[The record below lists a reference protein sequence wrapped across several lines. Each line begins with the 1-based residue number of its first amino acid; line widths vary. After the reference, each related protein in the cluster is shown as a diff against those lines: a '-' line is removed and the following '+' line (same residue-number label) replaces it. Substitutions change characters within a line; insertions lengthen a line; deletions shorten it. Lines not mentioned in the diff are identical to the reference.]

1 MARYDDLAP
10 QRSKPNEPSPTPC
23 LAEGETSHGPLTGDG
38 ETVEAVHGAAQSTV
52 ERPHR
57 RGIADD
63 IAKVS
68 PVRGRHHTSH
78 SQTTLRHA
86 PKGQNTGEDADPWCT
101 LGKGETCDW
110 RMVLLT
116 DKGGG

>member
-10 QRSKPNEPSPTPC
+10 QRPKPNEPSLMRCP
-23 LAEGETSHGPLTGDG
+23 AEGETSHGPLTGDG
-38 ETVEAVHGAAQSTV
+38 EIVEAAHGVARSTV

-63 IAKVS
+63 IAKVC

-78 SQTTLRHA
+78 SQTTLRHV
-86 PKGQNTGEDADPWCT
+86 PKGRNADEDADPRCT

-110 RMVLLT
+110 CMVLLT